1 LGANYTQQ
9 TDADCAWHS
18 YALCK
23 IFFVSLYYTSYQL
36 VAAVKN
42 KTRINLVVITVHSK
56 PYKFLEKGCLHFC
69 YRTC

>member
-1 LGANYTQQ
+1 
-9 TDADCAWHS
+9 
-18 YALCK
+18 
-23 IFFVSLYYTSYQL
+23 